1 MSRLIRSLAVSA
13 LSVALLLAAGA
24 LPALARTRTA
34 STTGN
39 DISWPQCGRS
49 YPSGQAFGIVGLNG
63 GLANDLNGCLSK
75 ELAWAA
81 TSSGNSAPGKVPP
94 AMLYVN
100 TADPGQV
107 VPKVADWPANDTDP
121 NGVDVTRLDPH
132 GPCAGAD
139 DAACSWQYGWD
150 RAIQDMMWLAATSV
164 RGASKVPSAYWWWLD
179 VETGN
184 SWETTTANNVA
195 DLEGM
200 VAAYRSTSETYGSV
214 ALGGVTTVGIYSTS
228 YQWGQIT
235 GTAIDAT
242 SALNGVPD
250 WIPGAGTLTGA
261 QAGCSSTS
269 FTGGSVL
276 MTQWFGQ
283 PFDGDYACQP

>member
-13 LSVALLLAAGA
+13 LSAALLLSAAA

-39 DISWPQCGRS
+39 DISWPQCGKS
-49 YPSGQAFGIVGLNG
+49 YPSGQAFGIVGLTG
-63 GLANDLNGCLSK
+63 GLANDQNGCFAK

-81 TSSGNSAPGKVPP
+81 GSSGNSLPGKVPP

-107 VPKVADWPANDTDP
+107 VPAVKDWPINDTDP
-121 NGVDVTRLDPH
+121 NGVTVSNPDGTTC
-132 GPCAGAD
+132 GGAD
-139 DAACSWQYGWD
+139 DLACSWRYGWD
-150 RAIQDMMWLAATSV
+150 RAIQDMMWLAATSA
-164 RGASKVPSAYWWWLD
+164 RGASNVPADYWWWLD

-200 VAAYRSTSETYGSV
+200 VAALKSTNETYLGV
-214 ALGGVTTVGIYSTS
+214 PLGGVTTVGIYSTS
-228 YQWGQIT
+228 YQWDQIT
-235 GTAIDAT
+235 AT
-242 SALNGVPD
+242 PSSQLVGLPD
-250 WIPGAGTLTGA
+250 WIPGAGTLAGA
-261 QAGCSSTS
+261 QADCSLPA
-269 FTGGSVL
+269 FTTDGRVL
-276 MTQWFGQ
+276 MTQWFGK
-283 PFDGDYACQP
+283 PFDGDYAC